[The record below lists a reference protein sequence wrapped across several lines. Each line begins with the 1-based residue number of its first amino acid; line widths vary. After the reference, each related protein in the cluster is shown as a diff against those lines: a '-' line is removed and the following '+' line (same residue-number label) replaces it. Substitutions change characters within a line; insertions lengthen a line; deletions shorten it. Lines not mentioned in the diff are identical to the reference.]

1 LPKAIVESSRLP
13 VCPRWEATMKSAIVS
28 ATVSVIALGSAV
40 FLSPAQADTY
50 ELTTI
55 IQVPPSTLNQQ
66 GGQFVN
72 FDISFFDPSTQLDYV
87 ADRSNASVSI
97 FSAQNN
103 TFVGHTFGTPNF
115 AGQQFMANPTPPPPL
130 VANNNISGPDGIAVV
145 NIPGQHQVFAGDG
158 PSTVYAFNISNQ
170 TTNPTVTQVGL
181 PSANGNPLNT
191 GGQFRADEMAY
202 APSTN
207 TLLVA
212 NNADTPAFATLIN
225 AKTGAIIQGNI
236 TIPAGGAG
244 GGLEASDFN
253 PVTKTFFISIPQ
265 LANIPGAKGG
275 VAQIDPATGAI
286 LNINGQ
292 PVLNLQTLGA
302 GVCGN
307 CSPTGLAAAKNGQML
322 IGDGNTGPGSG
333 AIIIDSTGKLV
344 ATFPGIQGIDEV
356 WYDPTTNRWFLA
368 AGNNPASNGGPEL
381 AIIDAATDSIFQIL
395 KTTPGDHSV
404 AVDPISGEVFVPF
417 AANAGNT
424 VFGCQNGCIGVFS
437 DVAAAVPEPSTWAMM
452 LIGFLG
458 LGFAFR
464 QSRRKVSFA

>member
-1 LPKAIVESSRLP
+1 
-13 VCPRWEATMKSAIVS
+13 
-28 ATVSVIALGSAV
+28 
-40 FLSPAQADTY
+40 
-50 ELTTI
+50 
-55 IQVPPSTLNQQ
+55 
-66 GGQFVN
+66 
-72 FDISFFDPSTQLDYV
+72 
-87 ADRSNASVSI
+87 
-97 FSAQNN
+97 
-103 TFVGHTFGTPNF
+103 
-115 AGQQFMANPTPPPPL
+115 
-130 VANNNISGPDGIAVV
+130 
-145 NIPGQHQVFAGDG
+145 
-158 PSTVYAFNISNQ
+158 
-170 TTNPTVTQVGL
+170 
-181 PSANGNPLNT
+181 
-191 GGQFRADEMAY
+191 MAY
-202 APSTN
+202 APTTN

-225 AKTGAIIQGNI
+225 AKTGAIIKGNI
-236 TIPAGGAG
+236 TIPQGGAT

-253 PVTKTFFISIPQ
+253 PVTKTFFLAVPQ
-265 LANIPGAKGG
+265 LAAIPGAKGG

-286 LNINGQ
+286 IPINGQ

-322 IGDGNTGPGSG
+322 IGDGNTGAGSG
-333 AIIIDSTGKLV
+333 AIIIDATGKLV
-344 ATFPGIQGIDEV
+344 ATFPSIQGVDQV

-395 KTTPGDHSV
+395 STTPGDHSV
-404 AVDPISGEVFVPF
+404 AVDPVSGEIFVPF

-437 DVAAAVPEPSTWAMM
+437 NVAAAVPEPSTWAMM
-452 LIGFLG
+452 LLGFLG

>member
-1 LPKAIVESSRLP
+1 
-13 VCPRWEATMKSAIVS
+13 
-28 ATVSVIALGSAV
+28 
-40 FLSPAQADTY
+40 
-50 ELTTI
+50 
-55 IQVPPSTLNQQ
+55 
-66 GGQFVN
+66 
-72 FDISFFDPSTQLDYV
+72 
-87 ADRSNASVSI
+87 
-97 FSAQNN
+97 
-103 TFVGHTFGTPNF
+103 
-115 AGQQFMANPTPPPPL
+115 
-130 VANNNISGPDGIAVV
+130 
-145 NIPGQHQVFAGDG
+145 
-158 PSTVYAFNISNQ
+158 
-170 TTNPTVTQVGL
+170 
-181 PSANGNPLNT
+181 LNT

-202 APSTN
+202 APTAN

-212 NNADTPAFATLIN
+212 NNADNPAFATLIN
-225 AKTGAIIQGNI
+225 AKTGAAVVVGPGSNTKIVIPQGNAI
-236 TIPAGGAG
+236 INGQPVT

-253 PVTKTFFISIPQ
+253 PVTKTFFLAVPQ
-265 LANIPGAKGG
+265 LVGIPGAKGG

-322 IGDGNTGPGSG
+322 IGDGNTGAGSG
-333 AIIIDSTGKLV
+333 AIIIDATGKLV
-344 ATFPGIQGIDEV
+344 ATFPSIQGVDQV

-395 KTTPGDHSV
+395 STTPGDHSV
-404 AVDPISGEVFVPF
+404 AVDPISGEIFVPF
-417 AANAGNT
+417 AANAANT

-437 DVAAAVPEPSTWAMM
+437 NVAAAVPEPSTWAMM
-452 LIGFLG
+452 LLGFLG

>member
-1 LPKAIVESSRLP
+1 
-13 VCPRWEATMKSAIVS
+13 MKSATVS
-28 ATVSVIALGSAV
+28 AAVSAAVSVIALGSAV

-50 ELTTI
+50 VLTTI
-55 IQVPPSTLNQQ
+55 IQVPPSTLNHQ

-72 FDISFFDPSTQLDYV
+72 FDISFFDPLTQLDYI
-87 ADRSNASVSI
+87 ADRSNAAVSI

-103 TFVGHTFGTPNF
+103 TFVGQAFGTPNF
-115 AGQQFMANPTPPPPL
+115 AGQLPPDPVGGP
-130 VANNNISGPDGIAVV
+130 NSTSGPDGVQVV

-158 PSTVYAFNISNQ
+158 KSTVYAFNISNQ

-181 PSANGNPLNT
+181 PSANGNPLST

-202 APSTN
+202 APTTN

-212 NNADTPAFATLIN
+212 NNADTPAFGTLIN
-225 AKTGAIIQGNI
+225 AKTGAVIKGNI
-236 TIPAGGAG
+236 TIPAGGNT

-344 ATFPGIQGIDEV
+344 ATFPGIQGIDQV

-368 AGNNPASNGGPEL
+368 AGNNLDSNGKPAPEL

-395 KTTPGDHSV
+395 PTTPGDHSV
-404 AVDPISGEVFVPF
+404 AVDPISKEIFVPF
-417 AANAGNT
+417 SANAGNT

-437 DVAAAVPEPSTWAMM
+437 DVATAVPEPSTWAMM

-464 QSRRKVSFA
+464 QSRRKVSLA

>member
-1 LPKAIVESSRLP
+1 
-13 VCPRWEATMKSAIVS
+13 MKSAIAGIIVFG
-28 ATVSVIALGSAV
+28 SVAL
-40 FLSPAQADTY
+40 LSPAQADTY
-50 ELTTI
+50 ALTTI

-72 FDISFFDPSTQLDYV
+72 FDISFFDPLTQLDYV
-87 ADRSNASVSI
+87 ADRSNASVDI
-97 FSAQNN
+97 FDAQNN
-103 TFVGHTFGTPNF
+103 TFVNHTFGTPNF
-115 AGQQFMANPTPPPPL
+115 AGQVFSGG
-130 VANNNISGPDGIAVV
+130 VANNAVSGPDGVQVV

-158 PSTVYAFNISNQ
+158 KSTVYAFNISNQ

-181 PSANGNPLNT
+181 PSANGNPLST

-202 APSTN
+202 APTTN

-225 AKTGAIIQGNI
+225 ANTGAIIKGNI
-236 TIPAGGAG
+236 IIPQGGAT

-253 PVTKTFFISIPQ
+253 PVTKTFFLAVPQ
-265 LANIPGAKGG
+265 LAAIPGAKGG

-286 LNINGQ
+286 IPINGQ

-322 IGDGNTGPGSG
+322 IGDGNTGAGSG
-333 AIIIDSTGKLV
+333 AIIIDATGKLV
-344 ATFPGIQGIDEV
+344 ATFPSIQGIDQV

-381 AIIDAATDSIFQIL
+381 AIIDAATDTIFQIL

-404 AVDPISGEVFVPF
+404 AVDPISKEVFVPF

-437 DVAAAVPEPSTWAMM
+437 DVATAVPEPSTWAMM
-452 LIGFLG
+452 LLGFLG
-458 LGFAFR
+458 LAFAFR
-464 QSRRKVSFA
+464 TKRRVMRVA

>member
-1 LPKAIVESSRLP
+1 
-13 VCPRWEATMKSAIVS
+13 MKSATVL
-28 ATVSVIALGSAV
+28 ATVSFIALGSAV

-50 ELTTI
+50 QLTTI

-72 FDISFFDPSTQLDYV
+72 FDISFFDPLTQLDYV
-87 ADRSNASVSI
+87 ADRSNASVDI
-97 FSAQNN
+97 FDAQNN
-103 TFVGHTFGTPNF
+103 TFVNHTLGTPNF
-115 AGQQFMANPTPPPPL
+115 AGQVFTNG
-130 VANNNISGPDGIAVV
+130 VANNSVSGPDGVQVV
-145 NIPGQHQVFAGDG
+145 NVPGQHQVFAGDG

-181 PSANGNPLNT
+181 PSANGNPLST

-202 APSTN
+202 APTTN

-212 NNADTPAFATLIN
+212 NNADTPAFGTLIN
-225 AKTGAIIQGNI
+225 AKTGAIIKGNI

-265 LANIPGAKGG
+265 LAAIPGAKGG

-344 ATFPGIQGIDEV
+344 ATFPGIQGVDQV

-368 AGNNPASNGGPEL
+368 AGNNPLSNGGPEL

-395 KTTPGDHSV
+395 QTTPGDHSV
-404 AVDPISGEVFVPF
+404 AVDPISKEIFVPF

>member
-1 LPKAIVESSRLP
+1 MPKAIVESSRLP
-13 VCPRWEATMKSAIVS
+13 VCPHWEATMKSATVS

-50 ELTTI
+50 VLTTI
-55 IQVPPSTLNQQ
+55 IQVPPSTLNHQ

-72 FDISFFDPSTQLDYV
+72 FDISFFDPLTQLDYV

-103 TFVGHTFGTPNF
+103 TFVGQAFGTPNF
-115 AGQQFMANPTPPPPL
+115 AGQLPPDPVGGP
-130 VANNNISGPDGIAVV
+130 NSTSGPDGVQVV

-181 PSANGNPLNT
+181 PSANGNPLST

-202 APSTN
+202 APTTN

-225 AKTGAIIQGNI
+225 AKTGAIIKGNI
-236 TIPAGGAG
+236 TIPQGGNG

-253 PVTKTFFISIPQ
+253 PVTKTFFIAVPQ

-286 LNINGQ
+286 LPINGQ
-292 PVLNLQTLGA
+292 HRPQPSNTRSGRLRQLFAHGPR
-302 GVCGN
+302 
-307 CSPTGLAAAKNGQML
+307 CSEKWSDVDRRRQHRPRQ
-322 IGDGNTGPGSG
+322 
-333 AIIIDSTGKLV
+333 
-344 ATFPGIQGIDEV
+344 
-356 WYDPTTNRWFLA
+356 R
-368 AGNNPASNGGPEL
+368 
-381 AIIDAATDSIFQIL
+381 
-395 KTTPGDHSV
+395 GDHHRLNGKACRDISRDPRYRSSV
-404 AVDPISGEVFVPF
+404 VRPDH
-417 AANAGNT
+417 
-424 VFGCQNGCIGVFS
+424 
-437 DVAAAVPEPSTWAMM
+437 EPLVSC
-452 LIGFLG
+452 
-458 LGFAFR
+458 
-464 QSRRKVSFA
+464 RKQ

>member
-1 LPKAIVESSRLP
+1 MPKAFWRTAAAV
-13 VCPRWEATMKSAIVS
+13 V
-28 ATVSVIALGSAV
+28 TVFGSTALT
-40 FLSPAQADTY
+40 SPALATY
-50 ELTTI
+50 QLTTI

-66 GGQFVN
+66 GGKFVN

-87 ADRSNASVSI
+87 ADRSNASVDI

-103 TFVGHTFGTPNF
+103 TFVNHTFGTPNF
-115 AGQQFMANPTPPPPL
+115 AGQVFSGG
-130 VANNNISGPDGIAVV
+130 VANNAVSGPDGVQVV

-158 PSTVYAFNISNQ
+158 PSTVYTFNISNQ
-170 TTNPTVTQVGL
+170 STNPTVTQAG
-181 PSANGNPLNT
+181 PPLNT

-202 APSTN
+202 APTTN

-225 AKTGAIIQGNI
+225 AKTGAIIKGNI
-236 TIPAGGAG
+236 TIPQGGAT

-253 PVTKTFFISIPQ
+253 PVTKTFFLAIPQ
-265 LANIPGAKGG
+265 LAAIPGAKGG

-286 LNINGQ
+286 IPINGQ

-344 ATFPGIQGIDEV
+344 ATFPGIQGIDQV

-381 AIIDAATDSIFQIL
+381 AIIDAATDTIFQIL
-395 KTTPGDHSV
+395 QTTPGDHSV
-404 AVDPISGEVFVPF
+404 AVDPISGKIFVPF
-417 AANAGNT
+417 AANVGNT

-437 DVAAAVPEPSTWAMM
+437 EVAAAIPEPSTWAMM

>member
-1 LPKAIVESSRLP
+1 
-13 VCPRWEATMKSAIVS
+13 MKSATVS
-28 ATVSVIALGSAV
+28 ATVSVIALGAAV

-66 GGQFVN
+66 GDKFVN

-87 ADRSNASVSI
+87 ADRSNAAVDI
-97 FSAQNN
+97 FSAATN
-103 TFVGHTFGTPNF
+103 TFVGHTFGNPNF
-115 AGQQFMANPTPPPPL
+115 AGQVFTGG
-130 VANNNISGPDGIAVV
+130 VANNSVSGPDGVQVI
-145 NIPGQHQVFAGDG
+145 NIPASSMLPGAGQHQVFAGDG
-158 PSTVYAFNISNQ
+158 PSTVYNFSISNQ

-191 GGQFRADEMAY
+191 GSTSTPPTRADEMAY
-202 APSTN
+202 APTTN

-225 AKTGAIIQGNI
+225 AKTGAIIAGHITVPQGGLN
-236 TIPAGGAG
+236 

-253 PVTKTFFISIPQ
+253 PVTKTFFISVPALDPT
-265 LANIPGAKGG
+265 LANNPNAKGG
-275 VAQIDPATGAI
+275 VAQINPATGAI
-286 LNINGQ
+286 IPINGQ
-292 PVLNLQTLGA
+292 PVLDLQKLGA

-307 CSPTGLAAAKNGQML
+307 CSPTGLAAAANGQML

-344 ATFPGIQGIDEV
+344 ATFPGIQGVDQV

-395 KTTPGDHSV
+395 QTTPGDHSV
-404 AVDPISGEVFVPF
+404 AVDPITKEIFVPF
-417 AANAGNT
+417 AANPGNM

>member
-1 LPKAIVESSRLP
+1 
-13 VCPRWEATMKSAIVS
+13 MKSTIGG
-28 ATVSVIALGSAV
+28 IILLGSTAL
-40 FLSPAQADTY
+40 LSPAQADTY
-50 ELTTI
+50 QLTTI

-66 GGQFVN
+66 GGKFVN
-72 FDISFFDPSTQLDYV
+72 FDISFFDPLTQLDYV
-87 ADRSNASVSI
+87 ADRSNASVDI

-103 TFVGHTFGTPNF
+103 TFVNHTFGTPNF
-115 AGQQFMANPTPPPPL
+115 AGQVFTNG
-130 VANNNISGPDGIAVV
+130 VANNSVSGPDGVQVV
-145 NIPGQHQVFAGDG
+145 NVPGQHQVFAGDG

-181 PSANGNPLNT
+181 PSANGNPLST

-202 APSTN
+202 APTTN

-225 AKTGAIIQGNI
+225 AQTGAIIKGNI
-236 TIPAGGAG
+236 TIPQGGNG

-253 PVTKTFFISIPQ
+253 PVTKTFFLAVPQ
-265 LANIPGAKGG
+265 LAAIPGAKGG

-286 LNINGQ
+286 ININGQ

-333 AIIIDSTGKLV
+333 AIIIDSNGKLV
-344 ATFPGIQGIDEV
+344 ATFPGIQGVDQV

-395 KTTPGDHSV
+395 QTTPGDHSV
-404 AVDPISGEVFVPF
+404 AVDPITKEIFVPF

-437 DVAAAVPEPSTWAMM
+437 DVASAVPEPSTWAMM
-452 LIGFLG
+452 LLGFLG
-458 LGFAFR
+458 LAFAFR
-464 QSRRKVSFA
+464 TKRRVMGVA